1 MSLQELTVQSG
12 RAVVTDRFGVYSAV
26 PAIVQNIGTAYSPW
40 QEAASSYDVR
50 NITRAEIKE
59 MAKILFV
66 RGAIDAITY
75 ALLRA
80 DRRSAHQDTPA
91 LDADRR
97 YDYIA
102 IYTQRIESRTDLG
115 MTQGIEYEIH
125 VLAVL
130 DRIAAQRQN
139 RLDMHA

>member
-1 MSLQELTVQSG
+1 MTQSG
-12 RAVVTDRFGVYSAV
+12 RAVVTDIFGVYSAA
-26 PAIVQNIGTAYSPW
+26 PLASQNTGAAYSPW

-80 DRRSAHQDTPA
+80 ERSPAAVQDNPVLETG
-91 LDADRR
+91 RR

-102 IYTQRIESRTDLG
+102 IYAQRIESRTSLG